1 MTPNPLFNLAAGPK
15 DRSFSAL
22 WADNYSQ
29 CWQVKELVCADCSLT
44 MYTSFL
50 LSCPSPPYWQLQ
62 NVRKRKKKQKKKKSQ
77 LLQLKAANDS
87 QHRQVREPVCIDC
100 PLTMYTALLAFSTTN
115 PPTHVCCTLPPALLL
130 FLLAQ
135 NHHFAGVQS
144 SHFLIENSPL
154 LSLKNYKS
162 HSAIK
167 VFALPALIVG
177 LSSARREGCSSCTV
191 FRFTVLSL

>member
-1 MTPNPLFNLAAGPK
+1 MLASEGACLCRLLPHHVYFFSPVLPLSPLLTAPK
-15 DRSFSAL
+15 
-22 WADNYSQ
+22 
-29 CWQVKELVCADCSLT
+29 CKE
-44 MYTSFL
+44 
-50 LSCPSPPYWQLQ
+50 
-62 NVRKRKKKQKKKKSQ
+62 KKKKAKKRKSQ